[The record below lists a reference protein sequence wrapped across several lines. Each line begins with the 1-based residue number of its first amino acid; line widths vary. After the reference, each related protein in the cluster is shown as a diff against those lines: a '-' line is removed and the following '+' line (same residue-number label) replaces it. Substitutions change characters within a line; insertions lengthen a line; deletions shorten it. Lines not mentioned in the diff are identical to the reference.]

1 MLQLAK
7 SSSKTPNNKLIDVL
21 FSFLK
26 EGNAKAVEILFTYYH
41 KELKSKQLD
50 VLSNI
55 FESKTQFINFLIL
68 K

>member
-1 MLQLAK
+1 LLQLAK

-55 FESKTQFINFLIL
+55 F
-68 K
+68 